1 MAKFHKEMLDIL
13 KDWLGAIAMYVC
25 YLLIPLLPLK
35 VTYMIARTVSN
46 VSLKF
51 LKKPRNT
58 ILGNMDVAF
67 GTKMSEEEKMET
79 AKEMVTNVLKGFFE
93 GFYIA
98 SRFRKKVDGIIS
110 IEGREYLDQALSHG
124 RGVIALSAHFGNFTI
139 LGTAMAREHYSFHM
153 VIKEPKNKPVA
164 KLFRKFRDSAGQKWI
179 ATQPRRVCL
188 KKMLNCLRNN
198 QIVCLITDE
207 NKRRGGVQV
216 DFFGHNSPTATGP
229 AVLSL
234 RTGAVIV
241 PIFIIRQKDDT
252 HKVIIEPALEFN
264 LTGNKEEDIRHIT
277 SIFTERIE
285 FYVKSYPTQWFW
297 LNRRWKGISPGDK
310 HYRG

>member
-1 MAKFHKEMLDIL
+1 MAKIHKKIGDVLT
-13 KDWLGAIAMYVC
+13 DWFGALTVLFF
-25 YLLIPLLPLK
+25 YLFIPLLPLK
-35 VTYMIARTVSN
+35 ISYMIARTLSN
-46 VSLKF
+46 ASLKF
-51 LKKPRNT
+51 LKKQRNT

-67 GTKMSEEEKMET
+67 GTKMSEEEKMVAARE
-79 AKEMVTNVLKGFFE
+79 AVTNMLKDYFE
-93 GFYIA
+93 TFCMA
-98 SRFRKKVDGIIS
+98 SHFRKKIDDIVS
-110 IEGREYLDQALSHG
+110 IEGREHLDKALSRG
-124 RGVIALSAHFGNFTI
+124 KGVIALSAHFGNFI
-139 LGTAMAREHYSFHM
+139 MLGAVMAREKYHFYT
-153 VIKEPKNKPVA
+153 VIREPKSKHVA
-164 KLFRKFRDSAGQKWI
+164 KIFGKLRDYMEHKWI
-179 ATQPRRVCL
+179 AAQPRRVCL

-207 NKRRGGVQV
+207 NKRHGGVNV

-241 PIFIIRQKDDT
+241 PIFIVRQKDDT

-264 LTGNKEEDIRHIT
+264 LTGNQEEDIRHIT

-285 FYVKSYPTQWFW
+285 FYVRSYPTQWFW